1 MVLSSFVNLFLPY
14 CWLTLAIHTCAI
26 DQELQKMVQTEGTK
40 SIMYIMYHNHL
51 TRIPEKA
58 AFNFAMGSENWIK
71 PAFIHKSF
79 FFESLVY
86 SKFFSTHESEWKR
99 MDYVILGTYKVSLTV
114 GNLSTVKRNL
124 MIAANYTGLSF
135 GEPIDVIPFA
145 RSSQFL
151 LPQARDHGDNFRLTW
166 FSLLSKM
173 NYTTQDIEM
182 YSNVRIFYR
191 NAFIIKPLIL
201 KKLMTFMQQAMIIA
215 KNDEEIKQML
225 KSDAKYNG
233 VQEVAFDIFNTT
245 YYQLHP
251 FIFERLPSFFLRS
264 IEANV
269 CQHEGWKGEPCPATW
284 T

>member
-1 MVLSSFVNLFLPY
+1 
-14 CWLTLAIHTCAI
+14 
-26 DQELQKMVQTEGTK
+26 MVQTEGTK
-40 SIMYIMYHNHL
+40 SIMYIMYHNDS

-86 SKFFSTHESEWKR
+86 SEFLSTHESEWKR
-99 MDYVILGTYKVSLTV
+99 MDYVILGTYKVFSTV
-114 GNLSTVKRNL
+114 ENLPTVKRNL
-124 MIAANYTGLSF
+124 MIAANNTGLPS
-135 GEPIDVIPFA
+135 GKPIDVIPFV
-145 RSSQFL
+145 RCSQLL

-173 NYTTQDIEM
+173 NYTTQDIEK
-182 YSNVRIFYR
+182 YSNVRVFFR
-191 NAFIIKPLIL
+191 NVFIIKPLIL
-201 KKLMTFMQQAMIIA
+201 KKLMTFMQQAMLIA
-215 KNDEEIKQML
+215 KNDREIKRIL
-225 KSDAKYNG
+225 KSDSRYKLG
-233 VQEVAFDIFNTT
+233 VQKVALDNFNTT

-269 CQHEGWKGEPCPATW
+269 CQHEGWKGEPCPATC
-284 T
+284 